1 MSKKEKT
8 LEEALLQIKNIEDAM
23 KQNAK
28 GILESTM
35 KQELKDLLN
44 EEESDMAEGE
54 GTEDMSVNAI
64 KGLSNPKEVS
74 EEEDVAEGEG
84 VDNMDA
90 NAIKGTSNPKEVAEG
105 EGVDNMDA
113 NAIKGT
119 SNPKEVAEGEGVD
132 NMDANAIKGTS
143 NPKEVSE
150 EDVDEQDSAVNE
162 QLGDEENDDDLDND
176 EPEMD
181 SDEPMGDEGGEDFGD
196 EMGDTEEP
204 ELDDEED
211 VFDMTNAS
219 DDEVLK
225 VFKAMGPED
234 GIVVKKDGNK
244 VEVNTGDEEFIIKLD
259 SEGEEE
265 PEAPVAEPEP
275 EMDDEFGDEEGGED
289 FGGEDFGDEMDDE
302 EEGPL
307 AEEDGVLEVTLDEDC
322 DGELEE
328 CGEVEEGD
336 VDEQEEDVDEAARTK
351 WNPHGDKG
359 PNKRAGLKN
368 KKMFKAGSKS
378 VNENYETLKKQ
389 YNVLKEQ
396 NAEYKKALGLFR
408 EKINEVAVFNAN
420 LAYATRLFTE
430 HSTTKKEKMEILE
443 RFDSITSMNESKKTY
458 ATIKKELD
466 SKTTVTENVAEKIS
480 KTPSSSSSKEMLEE
494 SKAYENPQ
502 FKRMKDLM
510 NKIK

>member
-1 MSKKEKT
+1 MSKKDKT
-8 LEEALLQIKNIEDAM
+8 LEEALLQMKNIEDAM

-35 KQELKDLLN
+35 KQELKDLLK
-44 EEESDMAEGE
+44 EEESDMAEEE
-54 GTEDMSVNAI
+54 GTEDMSVNAV
-64 KGLSNPKEVS
+64 KGMSNPKE
-74 EEEDVAEGEG
+74 VAEGEG
-84 VDNMDA
+84 VDNMDS
-90 NAIKGTSNPKEVAEG
+90 NAIKGMSKPKEVAEG

-119 SNPKEVAEGEGVD
+119 SKPKEVAEGEGVE

-143 NPKEVSE
+143 KPKEVK
-150 EDVDEQDSAVNE
+150 E

-181 SDEPMGDEGGEDFGD
+181 SEEPGLDDEGGEDFDD
-196 EMGDTEEP
+196 EMGGAEED
-204 ELDDEED
+204 EFGDDED

-219 DDEVLK
+219 DEEVLK

-244 VEVNTGDEEFIIKLD
+244 LEVNTGDQEFIIKLD
-259 SEGEEE
+259 SEGEEAEPHAEPDADDMGGEPDFDADDMGGE
-265 PEAPVAEPEP
+265 PE
-275 EMDDEFGDEEGGED
+275 GED
-289 FGGEDFGDEMDDE
+289 DFDSDDMEDEDDT
-302 EEGPL
+302 L
-307 AEEDGVLEVTLDEDC
+307 AEGNGVLEVELDEDC

-328 CGEVEEGD
+328 CGDVEEGD

-359 PNKRAGLKN
+359 PNKRAGLKS

-378 VNENYETLKKQ
+378 MGLSVNEEYKNLKKQ
-389 YNVLKEQ
+389 YEILKEQ

-430 HSTTKKEKMEILE
+430 HSTTKKEKMAILE
-443 RFDSITSMNESKKTY
+443 RFDTITTMADSKKTY

-466 SKTTVTENVAEKIS
+466 SKMTVTENVAEKIS

-494 SKAYENPQ
+494 NKAYENPQ
-502 FKRMKDLM
+502 FKRMKELM